1 MAQLGWVLL
10 DNYGGRHRVGL
21 YHGDNSGHLVIHCNL
36 RVVQID
42 FSVKESRTYSFF
54 IEDELCELSL
64 QKEPDGRFSYAF
76 LVNKTVDT
84 PRNRDRKADQ
94 HRNNRQ
100 VGLFIGG
107 FVLVLA
113 LLFAGLSWFGR
124 QQREKEMTRTSLFS
138 KLSEENAQRLGA
150 EGRTTTAQLYVVFEG
165 RQRKVFYGFITADS
179 AQISGKFTVADT
191 GTIVLPNGFPLQDRH
206 AFELRYLPAD
216 PQVHRLD
223 FYQPTRPTMTAY
235 LLLATAAEVRSH
247 PDQSPQYCQCLAMLA
262 AERQGWDKLAD
273 LIFQEQTPVQNERH
287 NRDTYLRLIRDPE
300 FARLVQQ
307 ECWDK

>member
-10 DNYGGRHRVGL
+10 DSHGGRHRVGL

-113 LLFAGLSWFGR
+113 LLFAGLTWFGR

-138 KLSEENAQRLGA
+138 KLSAENAQQLGA

-165 RQRKVFYGFITADS
+165 RQRKVFYGFTTTDS
-179 AQISGKFTVADT
+179 AQISGKFAVADT
-191 GTIVLPNGFPLQDRH
+191 GTILLPNGFPLQDRH
-206 AFELRYLPAD
+206 TFELRYLPGD

-223 FYQPTRPTMTAY
+223 FYQPTRSTMTAY
-235 LLLATAAEVRSH
+235 LQLATAAEMRSH
-247 PDQSPQYCQCLAMLA
+247 PDQSPQHCQCLAMLA
-262 AERQGWDKLAD
+262 AEHQGWAKLAD
-273 LIFQEQTPVQNERH
+273 LIFQDQTPVQNERH
-287 NRDTYLRLIRDPE
+287 NQNTYLRLIRDPE

>member
-10 DNYGGRHRVGL
+10 DSHSGQHRVGL

-36 RVVQID
+36 RVIQID

-94 HRNNRQ
+94 NRNNRQ
-100 VGLFIGG
+100 VGLFVGG
-107 FVLVLA
+107 FLIVLA
-113 LLFAGLSWFGR
+113 FLFAGLTWYGR
-124 QQREKEMTRTSLFS
+124 QQRQKEMTRTSLFS
-138 KLSEENAQRLGA
+138 KLSEENARRLGM
-150 EGRTTTAQLYVVFEG
+150 EGRTTTAELYVVFEG
-165 RQRKVFYGFITADS
+165 RQRKVIYGFTTADS
-179 AQISGKFTVADT
+179 TRISGKFAVADT
-191 GTIVLPNGFPLQDRH
+191 GVILLHNGFPLRDRD
-206 AFELRYLPAD
+206 AFELRYLPVD
-216 PQVHRLD
+216 PEVHRLD
-223 FYQPTRPTMTAY
+223 FYHPTRPTMTAY
-235 LLLATAAEVRSH
+235 LELATATEARSH
-247 PDQSPQYCQCLAMLA
+247 PDQSPEHCQCLAMLA

-273 LIFQEQTPVQNERH
+273 LIFQNKTPRQNERH
-287 NRDTYLRLIRDPE
+287 NRNTYLRLVRDPE